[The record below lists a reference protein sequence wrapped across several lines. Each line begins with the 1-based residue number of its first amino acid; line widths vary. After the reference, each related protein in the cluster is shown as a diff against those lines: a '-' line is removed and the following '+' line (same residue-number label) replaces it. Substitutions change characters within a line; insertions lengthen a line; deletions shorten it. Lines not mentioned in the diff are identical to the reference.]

1 MNLRRSRQALY
12 PKNPMTQLDAQELTL
27 LTAFEA
33 GQLASV
39 ATESHLHALRAAARA
54 AMADRQPAA
63 ARLCKEWNQVNH
75 KAGGSFADE
84 HSPL

>member
-1 MNLRRSRQALY
+1 
-12 PKNPMTQLDAQELTL
+12 MTQLDAQELTL
-27 LTAFEA
+27 LKAFEA

-39 ATESHLHALRAAARA
+39 TTESQMHALRAAARA
-54 AMADRQPAA
+54 AMADRRLVA
-63 ARLCKEWNQVNH
+63 ARMCEEWNEVSD